1 MGVVRKTVNRA
12 NRYIWLTVGLGIGY
26 VLGARAGRQR
36 YDQLT
41 AWVRRTSDD
50 FGVAGAVDRV
60 VDTAKGTA
68 MDLRDDAV
76 DRSREAL
83 DNSAQ
88 TVSDT
93 IEDLGARSHREP

>member
-1 MGVVRKTVNRA
+1 MGVVRKSVNTA
-12 NRYIWLTVGLGIGY
+12 NRYSWLALGLGVGY

-41 AWVRRTSDD
+41 AWARKTSDD
-50 FGVAGAVDRV
+50 FGVTSALGRV

-68 MDLRDDAV
+68 LDLRDDAA

-83 DNSAQ
+83 DNGAQ
-88 TVSDT
+88 TFADK
-93 IEDLGARSHREP
+93 IEDVGARPQP